1 MRFQRRRARRELKRQ
16 EKVKEADDFEAVFT
30 YQHLYESYQKCL
42 KNVRWK
48 ASVQNYSANAPVNV
62 YKAFKELHEGKI
74 KVRKGYEF
82 DLYERGKQRHIRSV
96 HIRERV
102 VQKCLCDYALVPVL
116 GRTLIYDNGASTK
129 GKGVQFARNRLQA
142 HLEKFIRKHGSDG
155 YILVFDFRK
164 FFDSIRHDVIRKVM
178 EAEFTDSRIID
189 LTMRF
194 VRVTG
199 DIGLGLGSQIS
210 QTLCLAV
217 PNRLDHMI
225 KERCGM
231 KFYGRYMDDG
241 YIISESKEKLKE
253 CLAAMK
259 EICAQLG
266 LNLNEKKTHIRKL
279 RGGFTFLKTKYHVM
293 PSGKII
299 KRPARQNITR
309 MRRKLKRF
317 KKLVDKGEIS
327 MRAVYHSY
335 QSWRSHIAP
344 TRCFRSRQRMDE
356 LFKSLFNVDYKEG
369 FACITKSYRMA

>member
-1 MRFQRRRARRELKRQ
+1 M
-16 EKVKEADDFEAVFT
+16 
-30 YQHLYESYQKCL
+30 
-42 KNVRWK
+42 
-48 ASVQNYSANAPVNV
+48 
-62 YKAFKELHEGKI
+62 
-74 KVRKGYEF
+74 
-82 DLYERGKQRHIRSV
+82 
-96 HIRERV
+96 
-102 VQKCLCDYALVPVL
+102 
-116 GRTLIYDNGASTK
+116 
-129 GKGVQFARNRLQA
+129 
-142 HLEKFIRKHGSDG
+142 
-155 YILVFDFRK
+155 
-164 FFDSIRHDVIRKVM
+164 
-178 EAEFTDSRIID
+178 DSRIID
-189 LTMRF
+189 LTMRY
-194 VRVTG
+194 VQVTG

-241 YIISESKEKLKE
+241 YIISESKEQLKE
-253 CLAAMK
+253 CLTAMK
-259 EICAQLG
+259 EICSQLG

-344 TRCFRSRQRMDE
+344 TRCFRSRRRMDE

>member
-1 MRFQRRRARRELKRQ
+1 MRFQRRKARRELKRQ
-16 EKVKEADDFEAVFT
+16 EKVKEADDFEAIFT
-30 YQHLYESYQKCL
+30 YEHLYESYKKCL

-62 YKAFKELHEGKI
+62 YKAFTELHEGKI

-82 DLYERGKQRHIRSV
+82 DLYERGKHRHIRSV

-155 YILVFDFRK
+155 YILVFDFKK
-164 FFDSIRHDVIRKVM
+164 FFDSIRHDIIQQVM
-178 EAEFTDSRIID
+178 EAAFTDSRIID
-189 LTMRF
+189 LTMRY
-194 VRVTG
+194 VQVTG

-241 YIISESKEKLKE
+241 YIISESKEQLKE

-259 EICAQLG
+259 EICSQLG

-279 RGGFTFLKTKYHVM
+279 SGGFTFLKTKYHVM

-299 KRPARQNITR
+299 NRPARQNITR

-344 TRCFRSRQRMDE
+344 TRCFRSRRRMDE

-369 FACITKSYRMA
+369 FACITKSYKTA